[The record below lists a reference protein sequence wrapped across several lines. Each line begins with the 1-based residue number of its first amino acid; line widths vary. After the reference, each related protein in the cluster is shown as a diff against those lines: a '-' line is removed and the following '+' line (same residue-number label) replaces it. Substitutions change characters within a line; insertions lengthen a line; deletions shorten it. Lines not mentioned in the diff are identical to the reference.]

1 MLAAHC
7 YSTVLQQTDP
17 KTEFEEKRR
26 GRAGRT
32 EKLLPSSTGQLSQLI
47 PTGSL
52 LLSATLLQSEA
63 VVLSVFGILE
73 IKYQDL
79 HLLQQTVSRQPNHFP
94 WALLS
99 F

>member
-32 EKLLPSSTGQLSQLI
+32 EKLLPSSTGQLS
-47 PTGSL
+47 S
-52 LLSATLLQSEA
+52 
-63 VVLSVFGILE
+63 
-73 IKYQDL
+73 
-79 HLLQQTVSRQPNHFP
+79 
-94 WALLS
+94 
-99 F
+99 